1 MLAHHNEQ
9 QGSEARLR
17 VLAAAV
23 EEFARHGF
31 ANARIRSIV
40 EAARVNVAA
49 VNYYFGGKDG
59 LYRATVTSLA
69 VRMDPLDAARVHA
82 IREAPERLRAVVSQ
96 LILRLATSEGPTP
109 LARILAHEAL
119 AQEKRLPVILEEA
132 MGAELKLLASILR
145 AIAGVEVDD
154 DYLHR
159 RAVGVLGQCVLYLHA
174 APSVE
179 PEALDILAGQIA
191 QTSAREAR
199 RAPAAPVAG
208 K

>member
-1 MLAHHNEQ
+1 MLARQSEP
-9 QGSEARLR
+9 QGNEARLR

-40 EAARVNVAA
+40 EAARANVAA

-59 LYRATVTSLA
+59 LYRATVMSLA
-69 VRMDPLDAARVHA
+69 VRMDPLDAARVNA
-82 IREAPERLRAVVSQ
+82 LRGAPERLRAAVGQ
-96 LILRLATSEGPTP
+96 LILRLATSQGPTP

-119 AQEKRLPVILEEA
+119 AQTGQLPQLLEET
-132 MGAELKLLASILR
+132 MGAELKLLAAILR
-145 AIAGVEVDD
+145 EVAGVEADD
-154 DYLHR
+154 EYLRR
-159 RAVGVLGQCVLYLHA
+159 RAVGIVGQCVLYLHA

-191 QTSAREAR
+191 ETSAREAR
-199 RAPAAPVAG
+199 RAPASPVAE

>member
-1 MLAHHNEQ
+1 MLARQNEPQ
-9 QGSEARLR
+9 SSEARLR
-17 VLAAAV
+17 VLGAAV
-23 EEFARHGF
+23 DEFARHGF

-59 LYRATVTSLA
+59 LYRATVMSLA
-69 VRMDPLDAARVHA
+69 VRMDPLDAARVQA
-82 IREAPERLRAVVSQ
+82 VRGAPERLRAAVGQ

-119 AQEKRLPVILEEA
+119 AQTGQLALLLEET
-132 MGAELKLLASILR
+132 MGAELKLLAAILR
-145 AIAGVEVDD
+145 EIAGVEADD
-154 DYLHR
+154 EYLRR
-159 RAVGVLGQCVLYLHA
+159 RAVGIVGQCVLYLHA

-179 PEALDILAGQIA
+179 PEALEILAGQIA
-191 QTSAREAR
+191 ETSGREAR
-199 RAPAAPVAG
+199 RAPASPVAG

>member
-1 MLAHHNEQ
+1 MLAHQNEQ
-9 QGSEARLR
+9 QGNEARLR

-40 EAARVNVAA
+40 DAARVNVAA

-59 LYRATVTSLA
+59 LYRATVMSLA
-69 VRMDPLDAARVHA
+69 VRMDPLDAARVQA
-82 IREAPERLRAVVSQ
+82 IRGAPERLRAAVAQ
-96 LILRLATSEGPTP
+96 LILRLATSQGPTP

-119 AQEKRLPVILEEA
+119 AREGHLAALLQET
-132 MGAELKLLASILR
+132 MGAELKVLTAILR
-145 AIAGVEVDD
+145 EIAGVEADD
-154 DYLHR
+154 ENLRR
-159 RAVGVLGQCVLYLHA
+159 RALGVLGQCVLYLHA

-179 PEALDILAGQIA
+179 PEALDFLAGQIA
-191 QTSAREAR
+191 ETSLRETR
-199 RAPAAPVAG
+199 RALAAPVAE

>member
-1 MLAHHNEQ
+1 MLARQNEP
-9 QGSEARLR
+9 QGNEARLR

-23 EEFARHGF
+23 DEFARHGF

-59 LYRATVTSLA
+59 LYRATVMSLA
-69 VRMDPLDAARVHA
+69 VRMDPLDAVRLHA
-82 IREAPERLRAVVSQ
+82 IRVAPERLRAAVGQ
-96 LILRLATSEGPTP
+96 IILRLATSRGPAP

-119 AQEKRLPVILEEA
+119 AQAGQLPLILEET
-132 MGAELKLLASILR
+132 MGAELNLLVSILR
-145 AIAGVEVDD
+145 EVAGAGADE
-154 DYLHR
+154 DYLRR

-179 PEALDILAGQIA
+179 PEALEMLAGQVVE
-191 QTSAREAR
+191 TSLREAR
-199 RAPAAPVAG
+199 RAPASPVAG

>member
-1 MLAHHNEQ
+1 MLVHKNEP
-9 QGSEARLR
+9 QGNEARLR

-49 VNYYFGGKDG
+49 VNYYFGGKEG
-59 LYRATVTSLA
+59 LYRATVMSLA
-69 VRMDPLDAARVHA
+69 VRMDPLDAARLGS
-82 IREAPERLRAVVSQ
+82 IRMAPERLRAAVGQ
-96 LILRLATSEGPTP
+96 ILLRLATSSGPTP

-119 AQEKRLPVILEEA
+119 AQDGQLPIILDET
-132 MGAELKLLASILR
+132 MGPELKFLVSILR
-145 AIAGVEVDD
+145 EVAGVEADD
-154 DYLHR
+154 DFVRR
-159 RAVGVLGQCVLYLHA
+159 RAIGVLGQCVLYLHA

-179 PEALDILAGQIA
+179 PEALDMLARQVVE
-191 QTSAREAR
+191 TSLREAR
-199 RAPAAPVAG
+199 RVPASPVAG

>member
-1 MLAHHNEQ
+1 MLARQNEP
-9 QGSEARLR
+9 QGNEARLR
-17 VLAAAV
+17 VLGAAV

-40 EAARVNVAA
+40 EAARANVAA

-59 LYRATVTSLA
+59 LYRATVMSLA
-69 VRMDPLDAARVHA
+69 VRMDPLDAARVNA
-82 IREAPERLRAVVSQ
+82 VRGAPERLRAAVGQ
-96 LILRLATSEGPTP
+96 LIFRLATSQGPTP

-119 AQEKRLPVILEEA
+119 AQTGQLALLLEET
-132 MGAELKLLASILR
+132 MGAELKLLAAILR
-145 AIAGVEVDD
+145 EVAGVEADD
-154 DYLHR
+154 EYLRR
-159 RAVGVLGQCVLYLHA
+159 RAVGIVGQCVLYLHA

-191 QTSAREAR
+191 ETSAREAR
-199 RAPAAPVAG
+199 RAPASPVAE